1 MGPKKPSR
9 EVAKLGGKIRALRR
23 RESIS
28 QAELASRLEV
38 SASYLNLIEN
48 DRRPLPA
55 LVLFK
60 LARVFSVDL
69 REFVADDDARLV
81 SELLEA
87 FSDPLFEGSALK
99 DADLREF
106 VATSPAVARESLKLY
121 RAFAR
126 SRENAEAL
134 AQRLAEAG
142 EENAGTETLRSPS
155 EDVNDLV
162 QRHSNHFAELEEA
175 AAALYPRAT
184 KPADVPA
191 PTPAP
196 ARDDF
201 DDFDRELAAEL
212 GEELPAAP
220 PAAEASDAE
229 LDEEMEEV
237 EIETTAAPPQ
247 SCAAGG
253 AGAPSCAANAARAP
267 KDTAAAKEETK
278 TAASREGG
286 AVIELS
292 AQNLEATIKDESK
305 HTLVMFYAP
314 WCSVRT

>member
-1 MGPKKPSR
+1 MRSRRQKRSLRARVRVSCVHLPTARVVVVILVVLVCACMGFVRTLMPM
-9 EVAKLGGKIRALRR
+9 
-23 RESIS
+23 
-28 QAELASRLEV
+28 
-38 SASYLNLIEN
+38 
-48 DRRPLPA
+48 
-55 LVLFK
+55 
-60 LARVFSVDL
+60 LARDGRAV
-69 REFVADDDARLV
+69 RL
-81 SELLEA
+81 
-87 FSDPLFEGSALK
+87 
-99 DADLREF
+99 
-106 VATSPAVARESLKLY
+106 
-121 RAFAR
+121 FAR
-126 SRENAEAL
+126 SLIRPTAARHVRVRAAL
-134 AQRLAEAG
+134 TVAPPIRIPDYNFADG
-142 EENAGTETLRSPS
+142 RYRSRYCAAPRS
-155 EDVNDLV
+155 ASLPQGPYRTTSALPRVAYLL
-162 QRHSNHFAELEEA
+162 QPELEEA

>member
-1 MGPKKPSR
+1 MPQGP
-9 EVAKLGGKIRALRR
+9 
-23 RESIS
+23 
-28 QAELASRLEV
+28 
-38 SASYLNLIEN
+38 YCTT
-48 DRRPLPA
+48 
-55 LVLFK
+55 
-60 LARVFSVDL
+60 
-69 REFVADDDARLV
+69 
-81 SELLEA
+81 
-87 FSDPLFEGSALK
+87 SALP
-99 DADLREF
+99 R
-106 VATSPAVARESLKLY
+106 VAYLLQP
-121 RAFAR
+121 
-126 SRENAEAL
+126 
-134 AQRLAEAG
+134 
-142 EENAGTETLRSPS
+142 
-155 EDVNDLV
+155 
-162 QRHSNHFAELEEA
+162 ELEDA

-184 KPADVPA
+184 KPQADVPA
-191 PTPAP
+191 APPAP

-278 TAASREGG
+278 TAAAKEETKTAASREGG

-292 AQNLEATIKDESK
+292 ARNLEATIKDESK

-314 WCSVRT
+314 WCSVRPKG

>member
-1 MGPKKPSR
+1 LPQGPYR
-9 EVAKLGGKIRALRR
+9 TT
-23 RESIS
+23 
-28 QAELASRLEV
+28 
-38 SASYLNLIEN
+38 
-48 DRRPLPA
+48 
-55 LVLFK
+55 
-60 LARVFSVDL
+60 
-69 REFVADDDARLV
+69 
-81 SELLEA
+81 
-87 FSDPLFEGSALK
+87 SALP
-99 DADLREF
+99 R
-106 VATSPAVARESLKLY
+106 VAYLLQP
-121 RAFAR
+121 
-126 SRENAEAL
+126 
-134 AQRLAEAG
+134 
-142 EENAGTETLRSPS
+142 
-155 EDVNDLV
+155 
-162 QRHSNHFAELEEA
+162 ELEEA

-220 PAAEASDAE
+220 PAPAREALDDFDRELAAELGEELPAAPQAAEASDAE

-278 TAASREGG
+278 TAAAKEDTKTAASREGG